1 MDHSRTT
8 ISLAESLTL
17 KSVPELR
24 TLAKGYAIKG
34 TTRMRKADLVQA
46 VHSALTKPQRLEELL
61 YVMAG
66 PSWAL
71 FRQAAGTEETVTTVP
86 KDSDACRM
94 LAELGYLHI
103 CGETDSLVCM
113 VPSEIKEVFHSL
125 ERKGFLQR
133 KANYDLLHRYA
144 EAAVS
149 LYGVISQ
156 TDFIDLFN
164 SQNSPPTTQGEVF
177 RALIRHI
184 AVDTGYCFWEDYL
197 VDTGFEE
204 NDFADVPDLLDRI
217 GEKPRYIPTR
227 EEFLR
232 YSTWNYFEHTTES
245 QRLEQYLIHTL
256 GVAPLVSPQIISELH
271 SACVVEGSVQELF
284 AILTDH
290 GVRFDERQLGELS
303 QLISAFSNAT
313 RLWSNNGHT
322 PSEIFQL
329 YQRDQLRPRLDQKQ
343 KTKIGR
349 NDPCPCGS
357 GKKYK
362 KCCGR

>member
-8 ISLAESLTL
+8 ISLAESLEL

-34 TTRMRKADLVQA
+34 TTRMRKAELLQT
-46 VHSALTKPQRLEELL
+46 VHSLLTKPQRLEELL

-66 PSWAL
+66 SSWAL
-71 FRQAAGTEETVTTVP
+71 FRQAVGSEGAVAAAP
-86 KDSDACRM
+86 KDSEACRM
-94 LAELGYLHI
+94 LVELGYLHI
-103 CGETDSLVCM
+103 CEETGPLVCM

-125 ERKGFLQR
+125 ERKDFLQR
-133 KANYDLLHRYA
+133 KARYDLLHRYA
-144 EAAVS
+144 EAAVN

-156 TDFIDLFN
+156 ADFIDLFN
-164 SQNSPPTTQGEVF
+164 SQNALPTTQGEVF

-184 AVDTGYCFWEDYL
+184 AVDTGYCFWKDYL

-204 NDFADVPDLLDRI
+204 NDFADVPDLLGRI
-217 GEKPRYIPTR
+217 SEKPRYIPSR
-227 EEFLR
+227 DEFLR
-232 YSTWNYFEHTTES
+232 YSNWNYFEHTAES

-271 SACVVEGSVQELF
+271 YACVVEGSAQDLL
-284 AILTDH
+284 AILTGH
-290 GVRFDERQLGELS
+290 GLSFDAQQLGELS

-322 PSEIFQL
+322 PNEMCKL
-329 YQRDQLRPRLDQKQ
+329 YHRDQLQPRLNQKQ

-362 KCCGR
+362 KCCGQ